1 MLFNEQQ
8 NQSEQYRHKK
18 DVNFLRYG
26 TSIVISEHSRL
37 SNRMFISPLE
47 TDLLGTFFFKLSTT
61 LGKRV
66 AFKNNVK
73 Y

>member
-47 TDLLGTFFFKLSTT
+47 TDLLGTFFVNSQRLWANEWRLKIT
-61 LGKRV
+61 
-66 AFKNNVK
+66 
-73 Y
+73 

>member
-8 NQSEQYRHKK
+8 NQIEQYRHSK

-26 TSIVISEHSRL
+26 TSIVISDHSRL

-47 TDLLGTFFFKLSTT
+47 TDFRKLSTT

-66 AFKNNVK
+66 ALV
-73 Y
+73 